1 MVGLLLLVSYLDKLV
16 LQLGLLLV
24 TLSGIGWDTVVG
36 GNATNGCLCV
46 GPTELKTF
54 REAKVDLYSWG

>member
-16 LQLGLLLV
+16 LQLAILLG

-36 GNATNGCLCV
+36 GNDTSGCLWV

-54 REAKVDLYSWG
+54 REVKVDLNSWG